1 MQISIYDSLISIKS
15 KCSAQICRKTVIG
28 TDPVIIRETM
38 INLVNVEN
46 WKGFGKMS
54 ESRFMLLIGRGNA
67 YVGDGIHPDALL
79 SFFDDKDVWVFSPL
93 YNIRDDNIR
102 RRVQDDRH
110 IVDDA
115 FLMITAYVL
124 APWSRE
130 QSRWKRIGK
139 EARNCFEKDEPV
151 PESLYEGNKT
161 IYRDIN
167 LKIVALLLGT
177 ASLKIGGTPLSC
189 VRDQFL
195 RAVENDYPITNL
207 EICAS
212 DESMFRHYGNFDQA

>member
-1 MQISIYDSLISIKS
+1 
-15 KCSAQICRKTVIG
+15 
-28 TDPVIIRETM
+28 
-38 INLVNVEN
+38 
-46 WKGFGKMS
+46 
-54 ESRFMLLIGRGNA
+54 MLLIGRGNA
-67 YVGDGIHPDALL
+67 YVGDGIRPDVLL

-124 APWSRE
+124 APRARE
-130 QSRWKRIGK
+130 QSQWKQIGE
-139 EARNCFEKDEPV
+139 EARNCFEKGEPV
-151 PESLYEGNKT
+151 PASLYEGNKA

-177 ASLKIGGTPLSC
+177 ASLKIGGTFLSC

-212 DESMFRHYGNFDQA
+212 DESMFRHYGSFDQA